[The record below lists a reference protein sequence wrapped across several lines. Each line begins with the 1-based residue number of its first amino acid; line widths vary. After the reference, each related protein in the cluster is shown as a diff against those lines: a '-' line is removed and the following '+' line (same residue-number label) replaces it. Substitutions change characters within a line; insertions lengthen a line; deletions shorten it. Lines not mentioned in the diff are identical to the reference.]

1 MTELPTAIVVDADV
15 AELRRTTQALEEAG
29 FIVMTANSFPKAK
42 ALLESVTPEIVIA
55 EIKLEAFNGLHLAAL
70 CAASRP
76 GTPFVITHHV
86 YDAVFDADAQRLGAA
101 FIVKTATR
109 EELTRAAGSLF
120 ESRRHGLDLVRRSY
134 RKPAPVQTVVQVAA
148 SRAEVVDVSYGGVR
162 LKVPVRDRARAEN
175 ELPSRFVVE
184 FPNLDLSLLASRVWW
199 TPDQDTG
206 RWLCGADVSRSDSDQ
221 LERWR
226 EFVDSLA

>member
-1 MTELPTAIVVDADV
+1 MTESPVAIVVDADV
-15 AELRRTTQALEEAG
+15 AELRLTTQALEDAG

-55 EIKLEAFNGLHLAAL
+55 DIRLDAFNGLHLAAL

-76 GTPFVITHHV
+76 GTPFVVTHRV

-101 FIVKTATR
+101 YIVKTPTR
-109 EELTRAAGSLF
+109 EELTRAVGSLF

-134 RKPAPVQTVVQVAA
+134 RKPAPVQTVVKVAA
-148 SRAEVVDVSYGGVR
+148 SKAEVVDVSYGGLQ
-162 LKVPVRDRARAEN
+162 LKVPLDVGRAES
-175 ELPSRFVVE
+175 ELPSRFVIE
-184 FPNLDLSLLASRVWW
+184 FPNLDLSLVASRVWAA
-199 TPDQDTG
+199 PDRDTG
-206 RWLCGADVSRSDSDQ
+206 RWVCGADVSRSDSHQ